1 MATVESSLIAG
12 HGYIADFFV
21 PAAVVAGQVLIR
33 EATATDVGEVAD
45 PASVTSVIA
54 MVGVA
59 QNAATSDTTPTADPR
74 YDLGGNLLF
83 VANSLENLVR
93 VEINPLAV
101 YRFPISGAAAA
112 GTVLVVTTTTP
123 AHILTND
130 TLAAAPGALITE
142 TAVGTI
148 NMAGGLVK
156 GRTGNNIGQIR
167 KINAHTDSVSET
179 AGIGF
184 INAIAVNDTFI
195 RVPYSRM
202 VAAMQL
208 TTNFVEANGIIA
220 TGTGAL
226 FRVVRVFIDE
236 QNDLASVHVVHAGHF
251 YGGGALT

>member
-1 MATVESSLIAG
+1 MATVESSLLAG
-12 HGYIADFFV
+12 HGYMADFFV
-21 PAAVVAGQVLIR
+21 AAAVVSGQVLIR
-33 EATATDVGEVAD
+33 EATATNVGEAAD

-54 MVGVA
+54 MIGVA

-101 YRFPISGAAAA
+101 YRFPIAGGTAA
-112 GTVLVVTTTTP
+112 GTVLQPSTSTP
-123 AHILTND
+123 ANILSND
-130 TLAAAPGALITE
+130 TLAAAPGALITD

-156 GRTGNNIGQIR
+156 GRTGNNVGQIR
-167 KINAHTDSVSET
+167 KMNARTNSVSTT
-179 AGIGF
+179 ASIGF
-184 INAIAVNDTFI
+184 INAIAVGDTFI

-202 VAAMQL
+202 VAAMQM
-208 TTNFVEANGIIA
+208 TATFIEANGIIA
-220 TGTGAL
+220 TGTGAI

-236 QNDLASVHVVHAGHF
+236 QNDVASVHVVHGGHF

>member
-1 MATVESSLIAG
+1 MATVESSLLAG
-12 HGYIADFFV
+12 HGYMADFFV

-45 PASVTSVIA
+45 PATTTSAIA

-59 QNAATSDTTPTADPR
+59 QNAATFDATPSADPR

-93 VEINPLAV
+93 VEINPFAV
-101 YRFPISGAAAA
+101 YRFPIAGGTAA
-112 GTVLVVTTTTP
+112 GTVLQPSTATP
-123 AHILTND
+123 ANILAQD
-130 TLAAAPGALITE
+130 TASASVITE

-148 NMAGGLVK
+148 NMAGGLIK
-156 GRTGNNIGQIR
+156 GRTGNNVGQIR
-167 KINAHTDSVSET
+167 KLNAHSNSVSTT
-179 AGIGF
+179 AGIAFLNTDVVG
-184 INAIAVNDTFI
+184 DTYI

-202 VAAMQL
+202 VAALQM

-236 QNDLASVHVVHAGHF
+236 QNDVASVHVVHAGHF